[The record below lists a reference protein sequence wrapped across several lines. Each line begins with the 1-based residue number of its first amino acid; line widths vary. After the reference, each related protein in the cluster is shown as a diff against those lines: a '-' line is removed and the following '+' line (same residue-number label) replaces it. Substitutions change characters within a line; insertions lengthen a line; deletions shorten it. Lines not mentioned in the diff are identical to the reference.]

1 MLRLREAT
9 LADALRLQELSRTT
23 FVETFAAFNSPED
36 LQSYLD
42 ERLSLE
48 QIHIELQC
56 PESKFALMASGSTLW
71 AYAKINWGLAQTED
85 RGLRAVE
92 LERLYVLDSA
102 KGQGLGG
109 QLMEW
114 ATDQARRMNA
124 QELWLGVWEH
134 NLAAR
139 SFYARYHFSEVG
151 HHVFRL
157 GSDDQTDL
165 ILSKPL

>member
-9 LADALRLQELSRTT
+9 LVDALRLQELSRTT
-23 FVETFAAFNSPED
+23 FVETFAASNSPED
-36 LQSYLD
+36 LQAYLD
-42 ERLSLE
+42 DQLSLE
-48 QIHIELQC
+48 QISTELKC
-56 PESKFALMASGSTLW
+56 PESKFALIASGSSLW
-71 AYAKINWGLAQTED
+71 AYAKINWGSAQSEA
-85 RGLRAVE
+85 RGPQAVE
-92 LERLYVLDSA
+92 LERLYVLGSA

-114 ATDQARRMNA
+114 ATDQARSMNA

>member
-1 MLRLREAT
+1 
-9 LADALRLQELSRTT
+9 
-23 FVETFAAFNSPED
+23 
-36 LQSYLD
+36 
-42 ERLSLE
+42 
-48 QIHIELQC
+48 
-56 PESKFALMASGSTLW
+56 MASDNALW
-71 AYAKINWGLAQTED
+71 AYAKINWGSAQTED
-85 RGLRAVE
+85 RGPQAVE

-114 ATDQARRMNA
+114 ASEQARSMSA

-151 HHVFRL
+151 SHVFRL